1 MSVFVAVKSHGHG
14 TKPFE
19 QHPHKLT
26 LSLVDHPACLS
37 ILLKVV
43 IKRGA
48 ELQQTPVKS
57 VHFQ

>member
-26 LSLVDHPACLS
+26 LGLGGLSCLFVYS
-37 ILLKVV
+37 IES
-43 IKRGA
+43 GD
-48 ELQQTPVKS
+48 
-57 VHFQ
+57 